1 MVLMKHNA
9 IFELRTGGYPDFA
22 PVPKKQGIH
31 LAGNLM

>member
-9 IFELRTGGYPDFA
+9 IFEPRTGVYPDFA
-22 PVPKKQGIH
+22 PVPKKQRIH